1 MQEYSTKASN
11 DSTASTTEI
20 PRRSVFL
27 GSVQAAAA
35 LTGGA
40 VLGGAVISNSAMAQ
54 EEEKKSPEAKPTADH
69 LAVTEAGLTE
79 AEAEC
84 WAKVAEAAGAF
95 FQLPELHPLDKAEVA
110 TAVHVIQNKL
120 LGRPTYRKYLAAHK
134 ANEKK

>member
-1 MQEYSTKASN
+1 M
-11 DSTASTTEI
+11 
-20 PRRSVFL
+20 
-27 GSVQAAAA
+27 QAAAA
-35 LTGGA
+35 LTGSAVLSGA
-40 VLGGAVISNSAMAQ
+40 VMNNSAVAQ
-54 EEEKKSPEAKPTADH
+54 EEKELSQEQPTADH
-69 LAVTEAGLTE
+69 LAITEAGLTE

-84 WAKVAEAAGAF
+84 WAKVAEAAGLF

>member
-1 MQEYSTKASN
+1 MQENYAKASN
-11 DSTASTTEI
+11 DSTESGAHF

-40 VLGGAVISNSAMAQ
+40 VLGGAVVGNPAMAK
-54 EEEKKSPEAKPTADH
+54 EEEKPHPKEKPTADH
-69 LAVTEAGLTE
+69 LAITEAGLTE

-95 FQLPELHPLDKAEVA
+95 FQLPELHSLDKAEVA